1 MIAPLYVPTVILSKA
16 VEDDVCTGTTI
27 EDVTKNMQ
35 LVDNK
40 TLNDIGDS
48 YNKVVCT
55 SDIDNR
61 LDDAF
66 NVCTLVMVGVLLM
79 QEFLNNV

>member
-1 MIAPLYVPTVILSKA
+1 MVAPLYIPIVILSKA
-16 VEDDVCTGTTI
+16 VEDDVCTGTAI
-27 EDVTKNMQ
+27 EDIAENMQ